1 MEWFICKKVWSCRM
15 VSVKMVLWNIKQNNI
30 RTIEFKKHVE
40 ESHSWQIPGKCYL
53 WFSDSGGNRKG
64 ILAWTGLIIIS
75 NLHLSH
81 LTTAWKRPHTLGIID
96 LIIFNSVYQKLCILQ
111 LKMSTVI
118 SKLLHKVLY
127 CAVLLWEYLINIT
140 NTNIFRAIN
149 NTDKKH

>member
-1 MEWFICKKVWSCRM
+1 MLNQILRNTHTYIIHTCIHTHIHTYLTSNLIYKSICSNVDLKVVSIMEWFICKKVWSCRM

-53 WFSDSGGNRKG
+53 WFLDSGGNRKG

-81 LTTAWKRPHTLGIID
+81 LTTA
-96 LIIFNSVYQKLCILQ
+96 
-111 LKMSTVI
+111 
-118 SKLLHKVLY
+118 
-127 CAVLLWEYLINIT
+127 
-140 NTNIFRAIN
+140 
-149 NTDKKH
+149 